1 MPPPPMALPGTYDF
15 ARDAWFKGLGAVGKA
30 IGPVTVL
37 KPNVPRGL
45 DRARTGLRQHITQQL
60 PSSSA
65 GIAIALATGDQNAV
79 GADDADAMRRSGL
92 THLLSVSGLHIAA
105 VVAFAMILTLKVFSI
120 VLSRLA
126 LEQAGI
132 RFQLGTPEILW
143 LIAAMGPLAL
153 IAPAAQAYL
162 SCFARSFKE
171 AQSYTVVL
179 VLPVVFLG
187 VISTFYPLTNR
198 PWILA
203 IPFLGQYSLAAE
215 VLAGRTPPSP
225 LLIAVGLEALALT
238 GVLLGL
244 VRPRAKLAPLKRVAA
259 RRRDWRTMASAAPK
273 NQPTCSTS
281 RSRTPN
287 SSASCLAS
295 RSRAPSTPRST
306 AARTPC
312 AEPRCD

>member
-1 MPPPPMALPGTYDF
+1 MGADEAYIYL
-15 ARDAWFKGLGAVGKA
+15 RDEYAA
-30 IGPVTVL
+30 I
-37 KPNVPRGL
+37 
-45 DRARTGLRQHITQQL
+45 RA
-60 PSSSA
+60 
-65 GIAIALATGDQNAV
+65 ALAREIT
-79 GADDADAMRRSGL
+79 
-92 THLLSVSGLHIAA
+92 
-105 VVAFAMILTLKVFSI
+105 
-120 VLSRLA
+120 A

-132 RFQLGTPEILW
+132 RFQLGTLEILW

-198 PWILA
+198 AWILA

-244 VRPRAKLAPLKRVAA
+244 
-259 RRRDWRTMASAAPK
+259 
-273 NQPTCSTS
+273 
-281 RSRTPN
+281 
-287 SSASCLAS
+287 AS
-295 RSRAPSTPRST
+295 RLFS
-306 AARTPC
+306 
-312 AEPRCD
+312 AERIISES